1 MNSPGGSEN
10 APLLG
15 ENKIINGVIEYLY
28 IATRFLSE
36 NSLMLLGT
44 YSVA

>member
-1 MNSPGGSEN
+1 MNSPGGLEN
-10 APLLG
+10 APLLRG
-15 ENKIINGVIEYLY
+15 DKIVNGVIEYLHKD
-28 IATRFLSE
+28 TRFLGE